1 MQGIHRSYPPLNNGL
16 GGSPWASQNMAML
29 SPSQFADV
37 TFPREG
43 ALVYLGNLRLD
54 REEAAVV
61 EREALRYAVLRLGEV
76 LQDVEEDMSDSVTAS
91 THNADDDTVYSERLA
106 LVRSRLLR
114 LLGRINRASV

>member
-1 MQGIHRSYPPLNNGL
+1 
-16 GGSPWASQNMAML
+16 MAML
-29 SPSQFADV
+29 SPSQSVDV
-37 TFPREG
+37 TLPSEG

-76 LQDVEEDMSDSVTAS
+76 LQDIEEDMSDSVAAS

-114 LLGRINRASV
+114 LLGRINRANI

>member
-1 MQGIHRSYPPLNNGL
+1 
-16 GGSPWASQNMAML
+16 MAML